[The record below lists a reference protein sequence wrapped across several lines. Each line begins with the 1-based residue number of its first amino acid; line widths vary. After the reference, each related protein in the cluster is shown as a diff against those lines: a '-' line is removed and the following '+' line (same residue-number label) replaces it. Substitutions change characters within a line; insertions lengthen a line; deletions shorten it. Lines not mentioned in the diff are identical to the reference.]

1 MADELPHLN
10 GARPLRVVQWATG
23 NIGTRSL
30 RNIIEHPGM
39 ELAGV
44 YVHSDNKVGRDAG
57 EVCGL
62 DPVGIAAT
70 NDIEQIV
77 ALTPDCVLYMQQ
89 WCNFDDICRLLAA
102 GINIV
107 TTRVEFHHPRT
118 LDPGIRARVEDAC
131 RRGGSSIYSTGSSPG
146 FITEALPLVL
156 LSLQRRLDSLVIDE
170 FADLG
175 QRDSPDLLFNIMGFG
190 RAPVEFGPER
200 LAHIRAGFASSLG
213 LLADAI
219 AMPLDDFEVTGEVAV
234 ASKPVGIAAGVLEA
248 GTVGAQRICVSGMK
262 NGRPLLQIRLN
273 WYCTREIDAPW
284 DLRDTGWRVQV
295 QGDVPLD
302 VGITFPVKLEDI
314 AATTPGYTA
323 HRAVNAVPV
332 VCAAPPGIRTTV
344 DLPQVIARL
353 G

>member
-1 MADELPHLN
+1 MS
-10 GARPLRVVQWATG
+10 GAPPLRVVQWATG

-39 ELAGV
+39 ALAGV
-44 YVHSDNKVGRDAG
+44 FVHSQDKVGRDAG
-57 EVCGL
+57 ELCGL
-62 DPVGIAAT
+62 EPVGIAAT
-70 NDIEQIV
+70 HDIAQII
-77 ALTPDCVLYMQQ
+77 ALRPDCVLYMQQ
-89 WCNFDDICRLLAA
+89 WCNVDDICRLLEA

-118 LDPGIRARVEDAC
+118 LDPTVRARVEAAC
-131 RRGGSSIYSTGSSPG
+131 RRGGASLYSTGSSPG

-156 LSLQRRLDSLVIDE
+156 LSLQRRLDCLTIDE

-190 RAPVEFGPER
+190 QAPVEFGQDR
-200 LAHIRAGFASSLG
+200 LAHIRAGFAASLG
-213 LLADAI
+213 QIADAI
-219 AMPLDDFEVTGEVAV
+219 AMPLEDFEVTGEVACV
-234 ASKPVGIAAGVLEA
+234 SEPVTIAAGVLAA
-248 GTVGAQRICVSGMK
+248 GSVGAQRICVAGMR
-262 NGRPLLQIRLN
+262 NGRAVLQIRLN
-273 WYCTREIDAPW
+273 WYCSRQIDAPW

-323 HRAVNAVPV
+323 HRAVNAVPM

-344 DLPQVIARL
+344 DLPQVIPRL